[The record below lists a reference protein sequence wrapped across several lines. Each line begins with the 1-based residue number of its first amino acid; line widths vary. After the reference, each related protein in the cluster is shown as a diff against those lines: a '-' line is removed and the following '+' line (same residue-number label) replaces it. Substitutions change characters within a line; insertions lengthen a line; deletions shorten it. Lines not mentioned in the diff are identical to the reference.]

1 VYVASID
8 PRNGEVIAK
17 TKSTTAI
24 GVREAVARARIGQKR
39 WWNGLDKEDRIARV
53 LELEKVLIAEKSSV
67 VRLASL
73 ETGIN
78 QPTIGASYD
87 SAMRGFSHYVG
98 RYRALV
104 DREYPLDQAI
114 WEHTE
119 ALIRYEPHGVVGHI
133 GVWNYPFWQTMIT
146 FIPALLAGNSIVFKP
161 SQHSTLT
168 GLRIVDLAHQAGI
181 PEDVCVSVVGGPYVG
196 KVLVKAPVD
205 AIAFTGSLAAGKHII
220 KNAGVKPLILE
231 LSGNDAGIICA
242 DADIEQAARGVS
254 TGTFSRAGQVCV
266 RVKRVY
272 VLKEIAD
279 RFTSRLLEITSRLNL
294 VEQVGP
300 VIREESR
307 ARVDKV
313 VKEAVAAGSKLLIGG
328 KPRPGPGFYYEPTI
342 LIVNNDD
349 LEVIRYETFG
359 PVCSIRIVDSEDQA
373 IELANRSE
381 YGLGATIWAQD
392 MRKAMSIAERLE
404 VGNVWINEWGR
415 SLNCGD
421 YFQGC
426 KESGIAGSQER
437 IMLFMKK
444 KSVVTHH
451 GVEPRRSWFC

>member
-1 VYVASID
+1 MYVASID

-161 SQHSTLT
+161 SQH
-168 GLRIVDLAHQAGI
+168 
-181 PEDVCVSVVGGPYVG
+181 
-196 KVLVKAPVD
+196 
-205 AIAFTGSLAAGKHII
+205 
-220 KNAGVKPLILE
+220 
-231 LSGNDAGIICA
+231 
-242 DADIEQAARGVS
+242 
-254 TGTFSRAGQVCV
+254 
-266 RVKRVY
+266 
-272 VLKEIAD
+272 
-279 RFTSRLLEITSRLNL
+279 
-294 VEQVGP
+294 
-300 VIREESR
+300 
-307 ARVDKV
+307 
-313 VKEAVAAGSKLLIGG
+313 
-328 KPRPGPGFYYEPTI
+328 
-342 LIVNNDD
+342 
-349 LEVIRYETFG
+349 
-359 PVCSIRIVDSEDQA
+359 
-373 IELANRSE
+373 
-381 YGLGATIWAQD
+381 
-392 MRKAMSIAERLE
+392 
-404 VGNVWINEWGR
+404 
-415 SLNCGD
+415 
-421 YFQGC
+421 
-426 KESGIAGSQER
+426 
-437 IMLFMKK
+437 
-444 KSVVTHH
+444 
-451 GVEPRRSWFC
+451 